1 MGLAEEKVYSHIMRN
16 LRRFG
21 TIHVA
26 SLADSLTCLVDS
38 DRDELHA
45 REEMRGS
52 QATVFKFYQL
62 LRCRKDWV
70 MDLIQALRHNNAGH
84 LADEVQEVYDT
95 WKRRPSAATT
105 TSSLPSNARPATS
118 STGAQTPSPQ
128 PNPAPGA
135 PMAEQPRQDLS
146 LDDHLPVSQSA
157 ATTMSTD
164 LEARAPVQESPL
176 TLLRAVVDA
185 KEKAQTPFIASLVGA
200 TAQGL
205 GHPIGPRPP
214 HCSDLTQLI
223 SFQLPKKLEQE
234 SPQPTPPGSMV
245 DGGVSNGHGREGH
258 LSHPTEAMQGSVGT
272 PGVAS
277 VAVPSAVPP
286 EQGRDW
292 LSRRPVCVDNGC
304 FGNANHLH
312 RGTPGLAL
320 GRAPASREPSVT
332 HSPEQPRNEPEEDSD
347 VSMELP
353 PRLGA
358 HSVGQQPPNSL
369 PKKQPMP
376 SSEPPSSFVDVRS
389 PLLIQEQFDAE
400 KKQDRMQQEHRADGD
415 TSMKTTTPG
424 TTPVPRGTDP
434 SCDTSVKPPVP
445 EEKLPVGSRAGSTHS
460 VPMKEKVF
468 PASSDPL
475 LGTGVV
481 GSSEGTPGR
490 SASRVSSG
498 TSVWTSFSDTEQDV
512 EFSKPDVLVSTA
524 PGSPEVASKYP
535 NYQVPSNPNSAASSS
550 LGLSSDPILVST
562 DTSRSGGAFPRV
574 SSGCLAPAAR
584 ADPGEEEAAGA
595 SRNSCPAPSW
605 DSTSMG
611 THEVHVDHHPS
622 VQLGAGNDGVGPL
635 GSSPMF
641 DSSGGHGAATSSSQ
655 AKVPAGDS
663 NSPSLSYVLP
673 AVGIAVI
680 SAVAF
685 LVYARLQK

>member
-16 LRRFG
+16 LRHFG
-21 TIHVA
+21 TIRVA

-95 WKRRPSAATT
+95 WKPRPSAPTT
-105 TSSLPSNARPATS
+105 TSSLPSNACPATS

-135 PMAEQPRQDLS
+135 PMAEQPRRDLS
-146 LDDHLPVSQSA
+146 LGDHLPVSQSA
-157 ATTMSTD
+157 ATPMSTN
-164 LEARAPVQESPL
+164 LEARAPVQES
-176 TLLRAVVDA
+176 
-185 KEKAQTPFIASLVGA
+185 
-200 TAQGL
+200 
-205 GHPIGPRPP
+205 
-214 HCSDLTQLI
+214 
-223 SFQLPKKLEQE
+223 LPKKLEQE
-234 SPQPTPPGSMV
+234 SPQPSPPGSMV
-245 DGGVSNGHGREGH
+245 RDGVSNGHSREGH
-258 LSHPTEAMQGSVGT
+258 LSHPIEAMQGSVGT

-277 VAVPSAVPP
+277 VSVPSAVPP

-320 GRAPASREPSVT
+320 GRAPAPREPSVT

-347 VSMELP
+347 VSTELP

-358 HSVGQQPPNSL
+358 HGVGQQPPNSP
-369 PKKQPMP
+369 PKKQPVL

-415 TSMKTTTPG
+415 TSMETTTPSA
-424 TTPVPRGTDP
+424 TPVPRGTAP
-434 SCDTSVKPPVP
+434 SCDTSVKSPVP
-445 EEKLPVGSRAGSTHS
+445 EEKLPVGSRAGSPYS
-460 VPMKEKVF
+460 MPMKEKVANPSPCLPKVF

-481 GSSEGTPGR
+481 GSSKGTSGR

-512 EFSKPDVLVSTA
+512 EFSKPDVLISTA
-524 PGSPEVASKYP
+524 PGSPEVASKCP
-535 NYQVPSNPNSAASSS
+535 NSQVPSNPNSAASSS

-595 SRNSCPAPSW
+595 SRNSRPAPSW
-605 DSTSMG
+605 DSTSVG

-622 VQLGAGNDGVGPL
+622 VQLGASNDGVSPL
-635 GSSPMF
+635 RSSLDF
-641 DSSGGHGAATSSSQ
+641 DSSHVHGAATSSSQ

-663 NSPSLSYVLP
+663 NGPSLSYVLP